1 VQPPDA
7 SALLALG
14 LVLLAI
20 VEGVV
25 LHRRG
30 RYDAG
35 AAATSIFLAIG
46 RRAID
51 RAPLWLTLPV
61 AHLFY
66 AHRLCDVPATGAMR
80 WALLLAGLE
89 LAHYVSHRLA
99 HRVRWLWASHA
110 VHHSTTELNLAA
122 AYRLG
127 WTGRLT
133 GTIACFSPLSLLGF
147 PPDEILSVYTVV
159 LVYQVWLHAAWIPPL
174 GPLEGWLNTP
184 SAHRVHHASAPVY
197 RDRNFGGITV
207 VFDRLFGTY
216 AAERPDIDTRYGW
229 VTPEEAARPL
239 HVLVEPYR
247 ELARHVLGA
256 RSSKALALALF
267 GPPDP
272 R

>member
-1 VQPPDA
+1 MRWPGGD
-7 SALLALG
+7 ALLSLA

-20 VEGVV
+20 LEGVV

-30 RYDAG
+30 RYDAR

-51 RAPLWLTLPV
+51 RAPLWLTLPL
-61 AHLFY
+61 AQLLY
-66 AHRLCDVPATGAMR
+66 EHRLADVPATGALR
-80 WALLLAGLE
+80 WLGLLAGLE
-89 LAHYVSHRLA
+89 LAHYVSHRMA

-110 VHHSTTELNLAA
+110 VHHSTTELNFAA

-133 GTIACFSPLSLLGF
+133 GTIACFSPLALFGY
-147 PPDEILSVYTVV
+147 PPEEILGVYTVV
-159 LVYQVWLHAAWIPPL
+159 LVYQVWLHAAWVPPL

-184 SAHRVHHASAPVY
+184 SAHRVHHASAPAY
-197 RDRNFGGITV
+197 RDRNFGGVTV
-207 VFDRLFGTY
+207 LFDRLFGTY
-216 AAERPDIDTRYGW
+216 AAERPEIETGYGW
-229 VTPEEAARPL
+229 VTPELARSPI
-239 HVLVEPYR
+239 HVLLEPYR
-247 ELARHVLGA
+247 ELAHHVRRA
-256 RSSKALALALF
+256 RTPRALVQALF